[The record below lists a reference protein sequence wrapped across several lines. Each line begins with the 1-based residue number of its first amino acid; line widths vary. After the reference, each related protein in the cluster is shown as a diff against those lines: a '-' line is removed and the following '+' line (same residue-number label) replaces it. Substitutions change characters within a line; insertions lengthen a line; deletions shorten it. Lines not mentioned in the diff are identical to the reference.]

1 MVQHAV
7 VDVMVEMEKIELKI
21 KGMHCVSCE
30 NRIKDAILNLNGVK
44 SAKVDYTSEKA
55 TIEFDNEKTD
65 IKNIVKTIKNV
76 GYQPEEMKESKG
88 FFKKLFG

>member
-1 MVQHAV
+1 VVQHAV

-44 SAKVDYTSEKA
+44 DAKVDYTSEKA